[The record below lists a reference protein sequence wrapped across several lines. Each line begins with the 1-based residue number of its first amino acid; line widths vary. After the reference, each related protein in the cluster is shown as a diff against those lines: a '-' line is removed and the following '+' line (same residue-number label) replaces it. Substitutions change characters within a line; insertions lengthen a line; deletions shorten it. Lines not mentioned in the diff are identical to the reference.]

1 MTMVIIV
8 NSAQSDR
15 IKMMLTDDLRSNGIN
30 YIIQLQDFVN
40 NLVEQEIDSLIKNK
54 YMDEITFLSDV
65 MLSELFIDFEP
76 DNYGLIQIL
85 INYIS
90 TTFNKEKVTVG
101 DLLLINYSELINN
114 GVISLDT
121 LRLLTSKLDEIKI
134 QRLNVKQ
141 KTKSFKI

>member
-134 QRLNVKQ
+134 QRLNIKQ